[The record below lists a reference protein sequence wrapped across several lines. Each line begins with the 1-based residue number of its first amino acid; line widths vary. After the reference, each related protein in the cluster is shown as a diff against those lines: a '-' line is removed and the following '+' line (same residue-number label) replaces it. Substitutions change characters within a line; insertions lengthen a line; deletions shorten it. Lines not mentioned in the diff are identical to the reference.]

1 MDLTGIGSVA
11 DLAKGLIDRFFPPDV
26 TPEQRAKVQIEV
38 EKMLQQDRNVLL
50 DAQKSIIV
58 AEMQQADTYTKRA
71 RPTIVYAGL
80 GYIFLVHVFMPLVA
94 FFTSKALPIV
104 VLPSEFWWAWS
115 GVCGIWIVG
124 RSAEKKGVENKLVSM
139 ITGKG

>member
-11 DLAKGLIDRFFPPDV
+11 DLAKGLIDRFFPPDA

>member
-58 AEMQQADTYTKRA
+58 AEMQQTDTYTKRA

-94 FFTSKALPIV
+94 FFTSKALPTV